1 MKIIEN
7 NMNKIEKTTN
17 SKIEKNNLICKY
29 SVEIIGKL
37 CEKINVEEVNKANIR
52 IRNDLQEEINDTIKC
67 NDN

>member
-29 SVEIIGKL
+29 SVEIIGKI
-37 CEKINVEEVNKANIR
+37 CEEINVEEVNKANIR